1 MKEVIRDVFRLI
13 QIIALLFIGG
23 LLVLKEIN
31 PEAPQTHTQLLLLL
45 VAIALQVILHLTR
58 SRRYRYF
65 LVFRKKETSHHGANI
80 YTRVIERSTK
90 MDTGDAIREMQS
102 IYRREPSDC
111 LTRFELIHES

>member
-58 SRRYRYF
+58 GRRYRYF
-65 LVFRKKETSHHGANI
+65 LVFQRAGSGHYLANF
-80 YTRVIERSTK
+80 YTKVIERSTK

-102 IYRREPSDC
+102 IYRRDLTDC
-111 LTRFELIHES
+111 LTSFKLIHES